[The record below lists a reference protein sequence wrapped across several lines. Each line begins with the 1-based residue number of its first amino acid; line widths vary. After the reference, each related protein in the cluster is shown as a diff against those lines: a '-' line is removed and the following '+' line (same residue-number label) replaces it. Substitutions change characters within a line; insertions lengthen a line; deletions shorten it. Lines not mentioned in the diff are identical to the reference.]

1 MTTIHSLGFH
11 HLALQARDVETVAA
25 FYRDVIGLEETRR
38 FHRDDGTLRSVWL
51 ATGGPSGFLAVEHL
65 PEGAPVA
72 EASLGLSMIALRI
85 EAATRGAVI
94 AELERRGVAI
104 AKQTGW
110 TIYVR
115 DPEGT
120 LVGLSHHPFDAPP

>member
-25 FYRDVIGLEETRR
+25 FYRDVIGLAETRR
-38 FHRDDGTLRSVWL
+38 FHRDDGTLRSIWL
-51 ATGGPSGFLAVEHL
+51 ATGGASGFLAVEHL
-65 PEGAPVA
+65 PEGAPTA
-72 EASLGLSMIALRI
+72 KASLGLSMVALRI
-85 EAATRGAVI
+85 DPAARGAVI
-94 AELERRGVAI
+94 AEFARRGVAI
-104 AKQTGW
+104 VKQTGW

>member
-1 MTTIHSLGFH
+1 MTTIQSVGFH
-11 HLALQARDVETVAA
+11 HLALQARDVEKVAA
-25 FYRDVIGLEETRR
+25 FYRDVLGLGERRR
-38 FHRDDGTLRSVWL
+38 FHRDDGSLRSIWL
-51 ATGGPSGFLAVEHL
+51 ATGASGFLAVEHL
-65 PEGAPVA
+65 PEGTPVA

-85 EAATRGAVI
+85 DPAARSAAT
-94 AELERRGVAI
+94 AELTRRGVTVV
-104 AKQTGW
+104 KQTGW